1 MSTSTKILIGVAA
14 VVVILGLWVTGTYN
28 SLVGLDETAKREF
41 SQIEVQYQRRM
52 DLVPN
57 LVATVQGSANFEKS
71 TLESVTAAR
80 SAWAGAKTTDE
91 KVTAA
96 NQFNS
101 ALSRLLV
108 TVESYPNIKSTEA
121 FIRLNDELAGTEN
134 RIQFARQKYNE
145 AVRDYNATIRFI
157 PGNIIASMAG
167 FKAKSPFEAAQGA
180 EKAPAVKFDFNN
192 KK

>member
-1 MSTSTKILIGVAA
+1 MNTSTKVLIGIAA
-14 VVVILGLWVTGTYN
+14 VVVLLVLWGGGTYN
-28 SLVGLDETAKREF
+28 SLVNLDETTKREF
-41 SQIEVQYQRRM
+41 SQIEVQYQRRF

-71 TLESVTAAR
+71 TLEAVTAAR
-80 SAWAGAKTTDE
+80 SAWAGAKTQDD

-96 NQFNS
+96 NQLNG

-108 TVESYPNIKSTEA
+108 TVEAYPNLKSTEA

-134 RIQFARQKYNE
+134 RIQFAREKYNE
-145 AVRDYNATIRFI
+145 AVRDYNARIRFV
-157 PGNIIASMAG
+157 PGNVIASMFG
-167 FKAKSPFEAAQGA
+167 FKAKNPFEAKQGA
-180 EKAPAVKFDFNN
+180 QNAPAVKFDFD

>member
-1 MSTSTKILIGVAA
+1 MTTSTKILIGVAA
-14 VVVILGLWVTGTYN
+14 VVVVLGLWVVGTYN

-57 LVATVQGSANFEKS
+57 LVATIQGSANFEKS

-80 SAWAGAKTTDE
+80 SAWAGAKNTDD
-91 KVTAA
+91 KIAAA

-108 TVESYPNIKSTEA
+108 TVEAYPNIKSTEA

-145 AVRDYNATIRFI
+145 AVREYNARIRFV
-157 PGNIIASMAG
+157 PGNIIASMSG
-167 FKAKSPFEAAQGA
+167 FKAKNPFEAKQGA
-180 EKAPAVKFDFNN
+180 DTAPAVKFDFD

>member
-1 MSTSTKILIGVAA
+1 MGTSTKIFIGLAA
-14 VVVILGLWVTGTYN
+14 VLALFVLWGAGAYN
-28 SLVGLDETAKREF
+28 SLVGLDETTKREF
-41 SQIEVQYQRRM
+41 AQIEVQYQRRM

-71 TLESVTAAR
+71 TLEAVTAAR
-80 SAWAGAKTTDE
+80 SAWTGAKSQDD
-91 KVTAA
+91 KVAAA

-108 TVESYPNIKSTEA
+108 TVEAYPNIKSTEA

-145 AVRDYNATIRFI
+145 AVRDYNARIRFV
-157 PGNIIASMAG
+157 PGNIIASMFG
-167 FKAKSPFEAAQGA
+167 FKAKSPFEAKQGA
-180 EKAPAVKFDFNN
+180 EAAPAVKFDFE